1 MENRTSYNCSP
12 DGQSSKKV
20 RVWGKGQ
27 LTIPAGMRETL
38 DINEDTILDIHQVG
52 NSLIITREKS
62 LVSELTSEFNAALSE
77 AKLDLD
83 DLLSELREN
92 SHEYEAD

>member
-1 MENRTSYNCSP
+1 MESNLTYSSSQGKP
-12 DGQSSKKV
+12 SSKKV

-27 LTIPAGMRETL
+27 LTIPAGMREKLGIT
-38 DINEDTILDIHQVG
+38 EDTILDIHQVG

-62 LVSELTSEFNAALSE
+62 LVSELAGEFNAALSE
-77 AKLDLD
+77 EKLNLN

>member
-1 MENRTSYNCSP
+1 MENNLLYNNSP
-12 DGQSSKKV
+12 GKLISKKV

-27 LTIPAGMRETL
+27 LTIPSGMREEL
-38 DINEDTILDIHQVG
+38 GIDEDTILDIHQVG

-62 LVSELTSEFNAALSE
+62 LVSELASEFSAALSE

-83 DLLSELREN
+83 HLLSELREN

>member
-1 MENRTSYNCSP
+1 MEKQTSYNRNP
-12 DGQSSKKV
+12 GELSSKKV

-62 LVSELTSEFNAALSE
+62 LVSELASEFNTALSE
-77 AKLDLD
+77 AKLDIN